1 MARWIK
7 ANGPEEEVHP
17 AHGEFTNEELH
28 RYIPGSMTGVTL
40 TGSDQGGL
48 FMFMDDESIVKNLP
62 YNRVAT
68 ELLHQ
73 HRADLSHIQ
82 IYGDV
87 VVAGRDE
94 TGDE

>member
-7 ANGPEEEVHP
+7 ANGLEEEVHP
-17 AHGEFTNEELH
+17 ARGEFTNEELH
-28 RYIPGSMTGVTL
+28 RYIPGSMTGITL
-40 TGSDQGGL
+40 TGSNQGGL
-48 FMFMDDESIVKNLP
+48 FMFMDDESIVKGLP
-62 YNRVAT
+62 YNRAAT

-87 VVAGRDE
+87 VVAGIDE